1 MAGLVM
7 QRFGVKMTASF
18 TGHDVSTWVS
28 ELLVQKELGEWVYQ
42 KIKNFFDSF
51 LELLMQKP

>member
-1 MAGLVM
+1 M